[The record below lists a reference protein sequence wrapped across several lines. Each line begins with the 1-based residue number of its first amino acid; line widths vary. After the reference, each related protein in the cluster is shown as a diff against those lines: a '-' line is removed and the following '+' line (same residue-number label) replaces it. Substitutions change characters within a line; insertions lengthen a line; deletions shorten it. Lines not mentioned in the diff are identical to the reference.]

1 MDMLGGLITILF
13 ELIGGILSVL
23 FSLIWWILMIV
34 ADWRVLNKAGEP
46 GWKCLI
52 PFYDSYTF
60 YKIAWDTRLFWLWLA
75 LAVASG
81 IFETIADLFF
91 LFGALAVLCNIAY
104 AVINFLYCICLAASV
119 GKRKLFGVGLWISG
133 PIFTIILAFGS
144 AQYRGRTTFTNNSYF

>member
-1 MDMLGGLITILF
+1 MLGGLITILF
-13 ELIGGILSVL
+13 DLIGGIFYML

-46 GWKCLI
+46 GWKSLI

-60 YKIAWDTRLFWLWLA
+60 YKIAWDTRVFWLWLA

-81 IFETIADLFF
+81 IFEAMADLFF

-104 AVINFLYCICLAASV
+104 AVINFLYCICLASSF
-119 GKRKLFGVGLWISG
+119 GKSKLFGIGLWIAG
-133 PIFTIILAFGS
+133 PIFTMILAFCS